1 MPKAQ
6 TAESWLRSHVAVGAP
21 DKCWPTSGG
30 GYNKKG
36 WHVAFKS
43 GGVRLLA
50 HRAMWAHVNGP
61 IPDGLFVLHKCDN
74 PKCCNP
80 NHLFLGTQ
88 SDNAKDMWAKRRG
101 NPGSPIG
108 RKLGP
113 APSRKLS
120 AEQVSQIMSMYKS
133 GMTQKEIGCAFS
145 VTDVTISNV
154 LRGLTYTE
162 LGSRN
167 ELEPLLGRGTKQKR
181 KSK

>member
-6 TAESWLRSHVAVGAP
+6 TAESWLRSHVVVNGQE
-21 DKCWPTSGG
+21 DCWPASGG

-36 WHVAFKS
+36 WHVAFKA
-43 GGVRLLA
+43 GGARLLA

-61 IPDGLFVLHKCDN
+61 VPDGQFVLHKCDN

-80 NHLFLGTQ
+80 SHLFLGTQ
-88 SDNAKDMWAKRRG
+88 SDNAKDMWSKKRG
-101 NPGSPIG
+101 NPGSTIG

-120 AEQVSQIMSMYKS
+120 REQANQVVAMYKS
-133 GMTQKEIGCAFS
+133 GLTQKQIGATFS

-162 LGSRN
+162 LAGRN
-167 ELEPLLGRGTKQKR
+167 ELTTLLGRGTKQKR